1 MAPRCAYA
9 SADLVGVEVG
19 GALKNVIAV
28 ACGIGAAWRWAP
40 RWPAGRR

>member
-19 GALKNVIAV
+19 GALQNVIAV
-28 ACGIGAAWRWAP
+28 ACGIGDGLALAP
-40 RWPAGRR
+40 MPARR